1 MSVGAGSIK
10 RAVKAAGA
18 AKGPETAPQAEEKAV
33 LEPKASESEKS
44 GAEKKTAAN
53 KKARKTEGAR
63 GRAKTVKDSAETVG
77 KKQEP
82 KGEPPAA
89 ADGAATA
96 RKQAYE
102 AYGIGQQLP
111 VHLL

>member
-18 AKGPETAPQAEEKAV
+18 AKGSETAPQAEEKAMPE
-33 LEPKASESEKS
+33 LKASESEKS

-53 KKARKTEGAR
+53 KKARKTEGTS
-63 GRAKTVKDSAETVG
+63 GRAKTVKASAETVG

-82 KGEPPAA
+82 KDELPAA
-89 ADGAATA
+89 AEGAAA
-96 RKQAYE
+96 AGKQAYE